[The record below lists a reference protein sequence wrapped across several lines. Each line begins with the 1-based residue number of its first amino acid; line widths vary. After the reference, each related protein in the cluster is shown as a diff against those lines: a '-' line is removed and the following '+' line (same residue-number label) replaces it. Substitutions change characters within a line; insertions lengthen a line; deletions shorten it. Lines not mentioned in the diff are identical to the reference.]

1 MFSEFFGGL
10 ASDKHSFFEGGWPS
24 GVLASAGNR
33 FTDDTPMAKF
43 VLTLYVAGSGPPL
56 GAETGRLRKICRN
69 DLAGHFD
76 IQVIDV
82 ADRIELS
89 GDMRILAPDA
99 VMLWL
104 PAPLQ
109 VPISTLVRAKLGLV
123 GLDLRRI
130 HDSGE
135 SRPGVSPGQQ
145 GSADES
151 KDVRSRLFQLE
162 ADLAERS
169 IELAKTREALRQ
181 IEQAMSDRN
190 RLAQIGVMAAGIV
203 HDINNPLGAAL
214 TSAETALQVKDD
226 PDNVEVFERS
236 LQSVVRSIRR
246 CGQIGKGLLNIARQE
261 DSESS
266 RQNLNQIVRRAC
278 DVVHTYL
285 TRQRVTIRQVLDERL
300 PQVIVRPLEI
310 EQVLVNL
317 IQNAVEATDG
327 PATITV
333 RTAGATGSV
342 RLTVL
347 DEGRGMTDE
356 QKERLFDPL
365 YTTRKGQGGTG
376 LGLSVSKR
384 IVTSHRGS
392 ITVESAVGEGTTVA
406 VTLPLDEVLTS
417 DPPAPC
423 HTSRDRL
430 RTTDKTGTNLP

>member
-1 MFSEFFGGL
+1 M
-10 ASDKHSFFEGGWPS
+10 
-24 GVLASAGNR
+24 
-33 FTDDTPMAKF
+33 
-43 VLTLYVAGSGPPL
+43 
-56 GAETGRLRKICRN
+56 GAETERLRKICRK
-69 DLAGHFD
+69 DLAGHYD

-109 VPISTLVRAKLGLV
+109 EPTSTLVRAKLGLV
-123 GLDLRRI
+123 GLDLSRI
-130 HDSGE
+130 HDGGE

-169 IELAKTREALRQ
+169 VELAKTREALRQ

-236 LQSVVRSIRR
+236 LQSVVGSIRR
-246 CGQIGKGLLNIARQE
+246 CGQIGKGLLNLARQE
-261 DSESS
+261 ASEPS
-266 RQNLNQIVRRAC
+266 RQNLNQIVRRAS
-278 DVVHTYL
+278 DVVQTYL
-285 TRQRVTIRQVLDERL
+285 TRHRATIKLVLDERL
-300 PQVIVRPLEI
+300 PLVSVRPLEI

-327 PATITV
+327 PATITF
-333 RTAGATGSV
+333 RTARAAGSV

-347 DEGRGMTDE
+347 DDGRGMTE
-356 QKERLFDPL
+356 QQKERLFDPL

-384 IVTSHRGS
+384 IVTSHGGS

-417 DPPAPC
+417 GPPAPC

-430 RTTDKTGTNLP
+430 RRTDKT

>member
-1 MFSEFFGGL
+1 M
-10 ASDKHSFFEGGWPS
+10 
-24 GVLASAGNR
+24 
-33 FTDDTPMAKF
+33 
-43 VLTLYVAGSGPPL
+43 
-56 GAETGRLRKICRN
+56 GAETERLRKICRK
-69 DLAGHFD
+69 DLAGHYD

-109 VPISTLVRAKLGLV
+109 EPTSTLVRAKLGLV

-130 HDSGE
+130 HDGGE

-169 IELAKTREALRQ
+169 VELAKTREALRQ

-236 LQSVVRSIRR
+236 LQSVVGSIRR
-246 CGQIGKGLLNIARQE
+246 CGQIGKGLLNLARQE
-261 DSESS
+261 ASEPS
-266 RQNLNQIVRRAC
+266 RQNLNQIVRRAS
-278 DVVHTYL
+278 DVVQTYL
-285 TRQRVTIRQVLDERL
+285 TRHRATIKLVLDERL
-300 PQVIVRPLEI
+300 PLVSVRPLEI

-327 PATITV
+327 PATITF
-333 RTAGATGSV
+333 RTARAAGSV

-347 DEGRGMTDE
+347 DDGRGMTE
-356 QKERLFDPL
+356 QQKERLFDPL

-384 IVTSHRGS
+384 IVTSHGGS

-417 DPPAPC
+417 GPPAPC

-430 RTTDKTGTNLP
+430 RRTDKT